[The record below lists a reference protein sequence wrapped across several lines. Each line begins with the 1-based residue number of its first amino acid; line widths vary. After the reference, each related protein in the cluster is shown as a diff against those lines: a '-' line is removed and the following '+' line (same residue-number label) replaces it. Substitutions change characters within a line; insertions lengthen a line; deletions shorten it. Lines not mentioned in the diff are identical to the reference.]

1 LPLASLRMWI
11 LFTCSFLFFI
21 EVSAQKNNEEPIS
34 KHAKITA
41 FDTNYIYKY
50 TTALTIGPCL
60 SYRNFNILL
69 FPKTPVDSGFA
80 ENLKWRSPSDR
91 FWGLDFN
98 YDKFGFTMS
107 FASVEPKAEQDK
119 KGKSS
124 SSSFAFSYGGNR
136 AFLEFSTMTFKGFY
150 EMNTA
155 LMDTTLNTYYQSP
168 GLTSFLLNMKAW
180 YFTNHHKFAFKSCY
194 GGLYRQL
201 KSQASWAFSSNLH
214 FNSIITDSSMV
225 PDSDKQFY
233 DNALQ
238 VKTINSIGLSLMG
251 GGAWNIVFKKV
262 YFINL
267 AWVLGPDF
275 QALSMSV
282 NDTLR
287 GRSYVSYT
295 QDFRFAT
302 GFNFNKWYL
311 TFAIKHET
319 NVFRNEYLE
328 TRIRLNSFSLNL
340 GWRFP
345 VKTPTLYKKFQRTW
359 LYALF

>member
-1 LPLASLRMWI
+1 LL
-11 LFTCSFLFFI
+11 FLFF
-21 EVSAQKNNEEPIS
+21 ETQAQQKKEEPVNNYS
-34 KHAKITA
+34 KITA

-50 TTALTIGPCL
+50 TSALTVGPCL

-69 FPKTPVDSGFA
+69 FPQTPVDSGFA

-136 AFLEFSTMTFKGFY
+136 AFLEFSTMSFKGFY
-150 EMNTA
+150 EKNTA
-155 LMDTTLNTYYQSP
+155 LMDTTLDVYYQSP
-168 GLTSFLLNMKAW
+168 ELSSFLLNLKAW

-201 KSQASWAFSSNLH
+201 RSQASWAFSSNLH
-214 FNSIITDSSMV
+214 FNSIITDSSMI

-233 DNALQ
+233 DNALL
-238 VKTINSIGLSLMG
+238 VKQINSAGLSLMG

-275 QALSMSV
+275 QALSMLV
-282 NDTLR
+282 NDSIKTR
-287 GRSYVSYT
+287 AYVSYA

-302 GFNFNKWYL
+302 GFNFNRWYL
-311 TFAIKHET
+311 TFAVKHET
-319 NVFRNEYLE
+319 NLFKNEFLE

-340 GWRFP
+340 GWRLP
-345 VKTPTLYKKFQRTW
+345 VKTPKLYKKFQNTW